1 MKQLAAIWTFRH
13 FLFALVRLDLRMRYK
28 RSILGIGWSLLHPI
42 SMTIV
47 YTVVFSNLLGGGD
60 VKTYAPHLLC
70 GLAVW
75 GFLQQAAVAGSRA
88 LLSNEAYIRQSPLPF
103 AIYPLRVVTGQA
115 IHSLIA
121 LAVVVVLIMVLQNS
135 PDVLGVLWKI
145 VPGLILMFIA
155 AWAVATI
162 AAFVNVY
169 FHDTQHLL
177 EVGSQIVFFLTPIM
191 YYRKLLD
198 DKNLGWIA
206 DINPVNLFLDLIRT
220 PLMFGVTPSGQLYAT
235 AGVLTLVLVGL
246 AAGTTAWLQ
255 KRVIFHL

>member
-47 YTVVFSNLLGGGD
+47 YTIVFSNLLGADAKSYG
-60 VKTYAPHLLC
+60 PFLLC

-103 AIYPLRVVTGQA
+103 GIYPLRVVLGQA
-115 IHSLIA
+115 IHSMIA
-121 LAVVVVLIMVLQNS
+121 LAVVVLLIVVLQNS
-135 PDVLGVLWKI
+135 ANVLGVLWALI
-145 VPGLILMFIA
+145 PGLILMFIA

-177 EVGSQIVFFLTPIM
+177 EVGSQILFFLTPII
-191 YYRKLLD
+191 YYRDLLD
-198 DKNLGWIA
+198 KKNLGWIA
-206 DINPVNLFLDLIRT
+206 DINPVNLFLDLIRA
-220 PLMFGVTPSGQLYAT
+220 PLLTGVPPAAHLYAS
-235 AGVLTLVLVGL
+235 AGLLTVVLVGL